1 MVALNRLS
9 MNTVCQSFPVIR
21 NRSPNMMPAIAKMSE
36 AIPQRYV
43 STSKDENPATN
54 NDMLKK
60 GASPNVDEESAAY
73 RKPFIVVFCIFFL
86 KIKLHTGTYLF
97 HRLFVPHNDLQN

>member
-1 MVALNRLS
+1 M
-9 MNTVCQSFPVIR
+9 I
-21 NRSPNMMPAIAKMSE
+21 PAIAKMSE

-43 STSKDENPATN
+43 STSKDENPAIS

-73 RKPFIVVFCIFFL
+73 NETFYSSVSHLFL
-86 KIKLHTGTYLF
+86 E
-97 HRLFVPHNDLQN
+97 N

>member
-73 RKPFIVVFCIFFL
+73 RKFYSSVSHLFL
-86 KIKLHTGTYLF
+86 E
-97 HRLFVPHNDLQN
+97 N